1 MNENE
6 KKCNEVLKGQ
16 ENDVNAAVMGKYCI
30 VRSSERDVIAGTVE
44 AVDGDRVLLRDARRL
59 WYWDGAASTAQLA
72 TEGVKNPKNCKFTVA
87 VESLLLMSVVE
98 IIPTTQQAE
107 ANIKEVLV
115 WRR

>member
-6 KKCNEVLKGQ
+6 KKFGEVLKRR
-16 ENDVNAAVMGKYCI
+16 ENDINAAVMGKYCI

-72 TEGVKNPKNCKFTVA
+72 MEGVKYPGNCKFTVTI
-87 VESLLLMSVVE
+87 SSILLGKVVE
-98 IIPTTQQAE
+98 IIPTTQKAE
-107 ANIKEVLV
+107 ANIKEVPE
-115 WRR
+115 WKR